1 MELTLQSIR
10 ASVKRLIA
18 EQFGVEETVVG
29 DDKVF
34 QEYGA
39 DSLDQVELT
48 IAVEDQFGIEI
59 PDDDAFKFTSCDD
72 VVDYVATRKN
82 VTN

>member
-34 QEYGA
+34 QEFLA

-59 PDDDAFKFTSCDD
+59 PDDDALKLTSCDD